1 MLTAILVLAVFGAT
15 VLIWSNVRGAAEVA
29 THYGRRACE
38 DSGVQWLDHTV
49 MLERLSFRRAPDGWI
64 RALRRYRF
72 DFSTD
77 GHDRHRGHLELLGSD
92 LQWLR
97 MPPPPAAAGPSVPEW
112 ELRMQLAPPA
122 PPPRQ
127 AGGSEAT

>member
-1 MLTAILVLAVFGAT
+1 MLTAILVLAIFGVT
-15 VLIWSNVRGAAEVA
+15 VLLWSNIRGAAEVA
-29 THYGRRACE
+29 THYGRRACQ

-49 MLERLSFRRAPDGWI
+49 MLERLSFKRAPDGWV

-77 GHDRHRGHLELLGSD
+77 GHDRHRGHMELLGSD

-97 MPPPPAAAGPSVPEW
+97 MPPPPPSAPEPPSVPEW
-112 ELRMQLAPPA
+112 QLRMQLAPPPR
-122 PPPRQ
+122 PPD
-127 AGGSEAT
+127 GGAAT